1 MKAKKEFYFRHGG
14 SETPQYYC
22 SICNH
27 AHTKHS
33 IIGKKHLKYKN
44 GSK

>member
-1 MKAKKEFYFRHGG
+1 MVCGKRKGWRHGG

-22 SICNH
+22 PKCGH

-33 IIGKKHLKYKN
+33 KIGKEHYNLRRKK
-44 GSK
+44 